1 LTSSTS
7 VGDQPE
13 TGPAPGNFRPDLPV
27 PTGTPQGLA
36 SEFGLQLI
44 GLRPPFLLY
53 LRRIWHRRYFI
64 IELSRAREQSA
75 NAESRLGQI
84 WQVLN
89 PLLNAAVYFLIF
101 GVLLNT
107 RSNIHDYIAW
117 LVIGIFLFGYTQ
129 SAMLN
134 GARSVSGN
142 LGIVRA
148 LHFPRAM
155 LPISV
160 VVEELFTLGTAMII
174 CAIIVV
180 LTGAGISVWWL
191 VLIPSVALQTMFA
204 VGLALTFARIT
215 ERVRDVAQLLP
226 FLARTWLYLSG
237 VVFSLQNFAHQHA
250 PWVKVVLFTNPG
262 AVYVELGRG
271 ALLHSSNPIEWYTWV
286 AAVAWAIIGMAF
298 GFVYFWRA
306 EARYGRG

>member
-7 VGDQPE
+7 LGDQSD
-13 TGPAPGNFRPDLPV
+13 TGPAPKNSRPDLPA
-27 PTGTPQGLA
+27 PTGTPAALA
-36 SEFGLQLI
+36 SEFGLQTM
-44 GLRPPFLLY
+44 GLRPPFILY
-53 LRRIWHRRYFI
+53 LRRIWNRRYFI
-64 IELSRAREQSA
+64 IELSRAREESN

-84 WQVLN
+84 WTVLN

-101 GVLLNT
+101 GVLLNA
-107 RSNIHDYIAW
+107 RRAIPDYIAW
-117 LVIGIFLFGYTQ
+117 LVIGVFLFGYTQ
-129 SAMLN
+129 RAMLD
-134 GARSVSGN
+134 GARAVSGN

-160 VVEELFTLGTAMII
+160 VLEELFTLGTAMLI

-180 LTGAGISVWWL
+180 LTGAGISLWWL
-191 VLIPSVALQTMFA
+191 VLIPSVALQTLFA
-204 VGLALTFARIT
+204 AGLALTFARIT

-237 VVFSLQNFAHQHA
+237 VVFSLHNFAHGHA
-250 PWVKVVLFTNPG
+250 LWVQVILYLNPG

-271 ALLHSSNPIEWYTWV
+271 ALLHSTNPIQWYTW
-286 AAVAWAIIGMAF
+286 AGAVGWAIVGSLFGM
-298 GFVYFWRA
+298 VYFWRA